1 MKKLIETILL
11 LGFTVFL
18 SACGQKTSVEPVL
31 TPTPMIQAS
40 SAVSPTEA
48 IVLTSAPLP
57 TEAPTPT
64 VTSTATCTPVPTAV
78 PTATCTPVP
87 TATPTPKP
95 SVTLVMAGD
104 ILLHTRIHEYSKQAD
119 GSYNYDA
126 IFANLAEEISAADVA
141 LVNQEVI
148 IGGEELGI
156 SGYPSFNAPQEVGD
170 ALATAGFD
178 VVLHA
183 TNHALDKKG
192 KGVLNTLQFW
202 EENYPEIGVLGI
214 HDSEEDR
221 EEIYIT
227 EIEGI
232 RIAILNYTY
241 GTNGIAMPK
250 GMPYAVDMLEKTA
263 VKEDIRRAKEQADIV
278 IVCPHWGTEYRLTPD
293 ERQKQWTELFLEE
306 GVDLVLG
313 THPHVIEPVEL
324 LMNPETGEQM
334 PVFYSIGNFVN
345 WTSGKGEGVANR
357 MVGGMPTILLE
368 RDENGTAY
376 VADYSITAIV
386 CHVEKKTN
394 GITVYPLSEY
404 TEELAGQNAIKNQ
417 DPQFSLEYCTNL
429 CNEIWGDLWK

>member
-31 TPTPMIQAS
+31 MPTPMSQVS

-48 IVLTSAPLP
+48 IVLTATPLP
-57 TEAPTPT
+57 TEALMPTATSIPAESPVPT
-64 VTSTATCTPVPTAV
+64 AVLTATCTPAPTA
-78 PTATCTPVP
+78 
-87 TATPTPKP
+87 TPKP
-95 SVTLVMAGD
+95 SVTLVMVGD
-104 ILLHTRIHEYSKQAD
+104 ILLHTRIHEYSKQEN

-126 IFANLAEEISAADVA
+126 IFANLKEEISSADLA

-156 SGYPSFNAPQEVGD
+156 SGYPSFNAPKEAGE
-170 ALATAGFD
+170 ALVKAGFD

-202 EENYPEIGVLGI
+202 GEHYPEIGVLGI
-214 HDSEEDR
+214 HDSKEDQEEL
-221 EEIYIT
+221 YIT

-250 GMPYAVDMLEKTA
+250 DMPYAVDMLEKTA

-293 ERQKQWTELFLEE
+293 EKQKQWTELFLEE

-357 MVGGMPTILLE
+357 MVGGIPEITIE
-368 RDENGTAY
+368 RDEKGNAY
-376 VADYSITAIV
+376 IADYRITAIV

-404 TEELAGQNAIKNQ
+404 TEELAERNAIKNQ

>member
-31 TPTPMIQAS
+31 TPTPMLQVS

-48 IVLTSAPLP
+48 TG
-57 TEAPTPT
+57 PT
-64 VTSTATCTPVPTAV
+64 VTPAPTITLFPTEMPEPTAV

-119 GSYNYDA
+119 GSYNYDT
-126 IFANLAEEISAADVA
+126 IFANLAEEISAADLA

>member
-31 TPTPMIQAS
+31 TPTPMSQVS

-48 IVLTSAPLP
+48 IVLTATPLP
-57 TEAPTPT
+57 TEALTPT
-64 VTSTATCTPVPTAV
+64 VTSSPTESPVPTAV
-78 PTATCTPVP
+78 PTTS
-87 TATPTPKP
+87 TPTPKP

-119 GSYNYDA
+119 GSYNYDT
-126 IFANLAEEISAADVA
+126 IFANLAEEISAADLA

-156 SGYPSFNAPQEVGD
+156 SGYPSFNAPKEAGE
-170 ALATAGFD
+170 ALVKAGFD

-202 EENYPEIGVLGI
+202 EEHYPEIGVLGI
-214 HDSEEDR
+214 HDSKEDQEEL
-221 EEIYIT
+221 YIT

-278 IVCPHWGTEYRLTPD
+278 IVCPHWGTEYQLTPD
-293 ERQKQWTELFLEE
+293 EKQKQWTELFLEE

-324 LMNPETGEQM
+324 LTNPETGEQM

-357 MVGGMPTILLE
+357 MVGGIPDITIE
-368 RDENGTAY
+368 RDEKGNAY
-376 VADYSITAIV
+376 IADYRITAIV

-394 GITVYPLSEY
+394 GITVYPLSNY
-404 TEELAGQNAIKNQ
+404 TEELAERNAIKNQ

>member
-31 TPTPMIQAS
+31 SPTPMLQVS
-40 SAVSPTEA
+40 VAVSPTEA
-48 IVLTSAPLP
+48 IALTSAPLP

-64 VTSTATCTPVPTAV
+64 VISTATCTPVPTAV

-126 IFANLAEEISAADVA
+126 IFANLAEEISAADLA

-148 IGGEELGI
+148 IGGDELGI
-156 SGYPSFNAPQEVGD
+156 SGYPSFNAPKEAGE
-170 ALATAGFD
+170 ALVKAGFD

-202 EENYPEIGVLGI
+202 EEHYPEIGVLGI
-214 HDSEEDR
+214 HDSIEDQEEV
-221 EEIYIT
+221 YTT

-250 GMPYAVDMLEKTA
+250 DMLYAVDMLD
-263 VKEDIRRAKEQADIV
+263 KETVISDIRKAKELADFV

-293 ERQKQWTELFLEE
+293 ESQQKWTALFLEE

-324 LMNPETGEQM
+324 FTNPETGEQM
-334 PVFYSIGNFVN
+334 TVFYSIGNFVN

-376 VADYSITAIV
+376 VADYRITAIV

-404 TEELAGQNAIKNQ
+404 TEELAERNAIKNQ